1 MIFGNIPPIYEV
13 HCKIR
18 DRLSQIVDN
27 WNEEVSV
34 GDIFIEHVSMLWLRY
49 IYFVLSFT
57 FLADLILASS
67 SVKKNI

>member
-18 DRLSQIVDN
+18 DRLAQIVDN

-49 IYFVLSFT
+49 IYFVSSFT